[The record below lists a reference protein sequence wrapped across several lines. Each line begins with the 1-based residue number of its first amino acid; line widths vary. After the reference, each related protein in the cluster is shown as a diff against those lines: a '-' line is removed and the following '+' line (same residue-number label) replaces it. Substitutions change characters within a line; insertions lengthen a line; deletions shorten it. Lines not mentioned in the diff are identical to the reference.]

1 MTFPIFIKAGPTRV
15 SISREIKEV
24 NRLRLQYERSLR
36 SSMYSIFKNVGK
48 EAAVEYEKTGEVDK
62 AFLGLNQKI
71 GKTLRASYSEVI
83 ERFGNRVF
91 ENRKMERFG
100 QLLFQLYAREG
111 AAKVVGITAATRN
124 GIMKAIE
131 IGEADGMGPRA
142 TAKLITERT
151 GGSIARSRAATIA
164 RTETHAAA
172 SFATDEATR
181 ELGLPLQKKRWVSVS
196 DNRTRIGHSAA
207 NGQEVGIDEK
217 FLVPFNGSIVEM
229 NYPHDGSGGAGNN
242 INCRCLAL
250 YFTDEDSLF
259 NDGTVE
265 VIKPVPSPVMKPII
279 DIDDFLM
286 LSRKSK
292 FTKKDFSNKLN
303 GDLSTLMAIVA
314 SKFKLPNTIKDGDG
328 FYRKQSQLISTDIDE
343 GNMTFAHEYGHHI
356 DHMAGKKVGMGY
368 WSINALENALDEDG
382 KALGLSKGK
391 RGKDKVLKEKK
402 EELFVTKTVSH
413 EFSDGTDMSYTKTEL
428 RFKGAAELSDIVDSF
443 VGGKFRKEYNAW
455 GHRPAYWKRFGAQ
468 QKEVFANMYAVH
480 SQPKAVA
487 WMKANI
493 PITYRVFLKHMKELG
508 EDV

>member
-1 MTFPIFIKAGPTRV
+1 MTFPIFIKAGRSRI
-15 SISREIKEV
+15 SIAKEVGEV
-24 NRLRLQYERSLR
+24 NRLLLQYERSMR
-36 SSMYSIFKNVGK
+36 SRMYSIFKRVGR
-48 EAAVEYEKTGEVDK
+48 AAATEYEETGDVGNSLADLNKKIGEV
-62 AFLGLNQKI
+62 
-71 GKTLRASYSEVI
+71 LRAHYSEVI

-111 AAKVVGITAATRN
+111 ASKVVGITAATRN
-124 GIMKAIE
+124 GIMKAIQ

-151 GGSIARSRAATIA
+151 SGSIARSRAATIA

-181 ELGLPLQKKRWVSVS
+181 ELGLPFQKKRWVSVS
-196 DNRTRIGHSAA
+196 DNRTRSGHSAA

-250 YFTDEDSLF
+250 YFTDEDILLD
-259 NDGTVE
+259 DGTVE
-265 VIKPVPSPVMKPII
+265 VVKPVPAPVIKPII
-279 DIDDFLM
+279 DIEDFLM

-292 FTKKDFSNKLN
+292 FNKKDFSNKLN
-303 GDLSTLMAIVA
+303 GDLSPLMAIVA
-314 SKFKLPNTIKDGDG
+314 SKFKLPNTITDGSG
-328 FYRKQSQLISTDIDE
+328 VYYKQSQLMRTDIDE
-343 GNMTFAHEYGHHI
+343 DTMTFAHEYGHHI
-356 DHMAGKKVGMGY
+356 DNMAGKKVGMGW
-368 WSINALENALDEDG
+368 WSINALEDALDEDG

-391 RGKDKVLKEKK
+391 RGKDKVLKKKK

-413 EFSDGTDMSYTKTEL
+413 EFSDGTDISYTKTEL
-428 RFKGAAELSDIVDSF
+428 KFKGAAELSDIVDSF
-443 VGGKFRKEYNAW
+443 VGGKFRKDYDAY
-455 GHRPAYWKRFGAQ
+455 GHKPAYWKRFGAQ